1 MTSSTLT
8 PTRIELPVVGMDCA
22 HCAQSVQQAL
32 AAVPGVVSVDVLL
45 GAEKAILE
53 VAPGFDDRSP
63 LREAVAG
70 AGYTSPVPNST
81 APTTNQMDDGP
92 SAAAIS
98 RRVLTI
104 LSIVAAVV
112 LLLVVGGEW
121 LGWLDPLTDR
131 VPFPVGVALVV
142 AFGFPVFRNVVRATL
157 RRQVI
162 SHTLMSVGVVA
173 ALAVG
178 QWETAAIVVLFMRI
192 GDLTER
198 LTTDRGRRAV
208 RELAAMAPRSARVVD
223 SETDIE
229 TEVPIEQVRP
239 GDVVVVRP
247 GGMVPVDGTVVSGS
261 ASVSQAAITGE
272 SMPFTATAGT
282 AVVAAALVSGGSLR
296 VRAERIGAESTFGQV
311 IRLVEAA
318 ESNRGE
324 TQRIADRFSAWFLP
338 VVATIAVLTLAISR
352 DPIATAAVLVVACS
366 CSLALATPIAM
377 LATVGTAARQGV
389 LIKGGRHVETL
400 ARADVV
406 LLDKTGT
413 VTLGRPELVGL
424 TPLADLDRAGILAL
438 AAAAERDSEHPLAEA
453 IRAAARREGVP
464 VMVASGFRTE
474 TGGGVVAMVAGM
486 SVRVGAPGFASG
498 GTDLPA
504 VTTIQATGQTAVVV
518 SRDGFPIAV
527 LGIADTVR
535 PEAARAIRQLRDLG
549 IRRIELL
556 TGDHDRAA
564 ASVAAALG
572 IDYRAGLLPGDKIG
586 IVQQYQAAGRT
597 VVMVGD
603 GINDAPALAQANVG
617 IAMGA
622 GGTAIAREAAH
633 VALLRDDW
641 LLVPEAIRSA
651 RRTMGVVRLNLG
663 FTAIYNVVGLSLA
676 AVGILPPVAAAA
688 AQSLPDLGI
697 MLNSARLLRRPG
709 DVDDAIPADATIGR
723 GDPLWSPGRRSGH
736 RAAGR

>member
-1 MTSSTLT
+1 MSTLAPA

-22 HCAQSVQQAL
+22 HCAQSVEQAL
-32 AAVPGVVSVDVLL
+32 TAVPGVTGVDVLL
-45 GAEKAILE
+45 GAEKAIVL
-53 VAPGFDDRSP
+53 VAPGFTDRTP
-63 LREAVAG
+63 LRAAVAS
-70 AGYTSPVPNST
+70 AGYSSPVSI
-81 APTTNQMDDGP
+81 APDAAKTEMPEVP

-98 RRVLTI
+98 RRVLGI
-104 LSIVAAVV
+104 LSIVAAAV

-131 VPFPVGVALVV
+131 VPFPVGVALVI

-162 SHTLMSVGVVA
+162 SHTLMSVGVLA

-208 RELAAMAPRSARVVD
+208 RDLAAMAPRSARVVD
-223 SETDIE
+223 ESTQSETE
-229 TEVPIEQVRP
+229 RPIEQVRP

-247 GGMVPVDGTVVSGS
+247 GGMIPVDGTVVSGS

-272 SMPFTATAGT
+272 SMPFTAAAGT

-311 IRLVEAA
+311 IRLVESA
-318 ESNRGE
+318 EANRGE

-338 VVATIAVLTLAISR
+338 VVAAIAVLTLAISR

-377 LATVGTAARQGV
+377 LATVGTAARRGV
-389 LIKGGRHVETL
+389 LIKGGLYVESL

-413 VTLGRPELVGL
+413 VTLGRPELVGV
-424 TPLADLDRAGILAL
+424 TPLADLDRAAILSL

-453 IRAAARREGVP
+453 IRTAARQEHVP
-464 VMVASGFRTE
+464 AALATGFRTE
-474 TGGGVVAMVAGM
+474 TGGGVEAMVDGETI
-486 SVRVGAPGFASG
+486 RVGTPSFTSPGI
-498 GTDLPA
+498 DIPA
-504 VTTIQATGQTAVVV
+504 IGEIQATGQTAVVV
-518 SRDGFPIAV
+518 SRGGIPVAI

-535 PEAARAIRQLRDLG
+535 PEAAEAIRQLRELG

-556 TGDHDRAA
+556 TGDHERAA
-564 ASVAAALG
+564 AGVAAALG

-586 IVQQYQAAGRT
+586 IVRDYQAAGHT

-603 GINDAPALAQANVG
+603 GINDAPALAQADVG
-617 IAMGA
+617 IAMA
-622 GGTAIAREAAH
+622 ASGTAIAREAAH

-651 RRTMGVVRLNLG
+651 RRTMGVVRVNLG
-663 FTAIYNVVGLSLA
+663 FTAVYNVVGLSLA
-676 AVGILPPVAAAA
+676 AVGILPPIAAAA

-697 MLNSARLLRRPG
+697 MLNSARLLRRPKRI
-709 DVDDAIPADATIGR
+709 DA
-723 GDPLWSPGRRSGH
+723 
-736 RAAGR
+736 

>member
-1 MTSSTLT
+1 MSTLTLT

-22 HCAQSVQQAL
+22 HCARSVQQSL
-32 AAVPGVVSVDVLL
+32 AAVPGVTSVDVLL
-45 GAEKAILE
+45 GAEKAIVL
-53 VAPGFDDRSP
+53 VAPGFSDRTP
-63 LREAVAG
+63 LREAVAS
-70 AGYTSPVPNST
+70 AGYSSPIPISLET
-81 APTTNQMDDGP
+81 ATAGMPDVP

-98 RRVLTI
+98 RRVLSI
-104 LSIVAAVV
+104 LSIVAAAV

-131 VPFPVGVALVV
+131 VPFPVGVALVA
-142 AFGFPVFRNVVRATL
+142 AFGFPVFRNVIRATL

-162 SHTLMSVGVVA
+162 SHTLMSVGVLA
-173 ALAVG
+173 ALIVG

-198 LTTDRGRRAV
+198 LTTDRGRHAV
-208 RELAAMAPRSARVVD
+208 RELAALAPRSARVVD
-223 SETDIE
+223 EATQIE
-229 TEVPIEQVRP
+229 TELPIDQVRP

-261 ASVSQAAITGE
+261 ASVNQAAITGE
-272 SMPFTATAGT
+272 SMPFTATVGT
-282 AVVAAALVSGGSLR
+282 TVVAAAIISGGSLR
-296 VRAERIGAESTFGQV
+296 VRAERIGTDSTFGQV

-338 VVATIAVLTLAISR
+338 VVATIAVLTFAISR

-389 LIKGGRHVETL
+389 LIKGGRHVESL

-413 VTLGRPELVGL
+413 VTLGRPELVSVTSL
-424 TPLADLDRAGILAL
+424 TDLDRAAILRL

-453 IRAAARREGVP
+453 IRTAARAEAVP
-464 VMVASGFRTE
+464 EISGTGFRSE
-474 TGGGVVAMVAGM
+474 PGGGVSATVDGQEI
-486 SVRVGAPGFASG
+486 RVGTPGFASPDI
-498 GTDLPA
+498 TIAA
-504 VTTIQATGQTAVVV
+504 VAEIQSTGQTAVVV
-518 SRDGFPIAV
+518 SRAGVPIAV

-535 PEAARAIRQLRDLG
+535 PEAAQAIRQLRDLG

-556 TGDHDRAA
+556 TGDHERAA
-564 ASVAAALG
+564 AGVAATLG
-572 IDYRAGLLPGDKIG
+572 IDYRWGLLPGDKIG
-586 IVQQYQAAGRT
+586 IVQEYQEAGHT

-603 GINDAPALAQANVG
+603 GINDAPALAQADVG
-617 IAMGA
+617 IAMA
-622 GGTAIAREAAH
+622 ASGTAIAREAAH

-651 RRTMGVVRLNLG
+651 RRTMGVVRVNLG
-663 FTAIYNVVGLSLA
+663 FTAVYNVVGLSLA
-676 AVGILPPVAAAA
+676 AVGILPPIAAAA

-697 MLNSARLLRRPG
+697 MLNSARLLRRPN
-709 DVDDAIPADATIGR
+709 T
-723 GDPLWSPGRRSGH
+723 
-736 RAAGR
+736 

>member
-1 MTSSTLT
+1 MSRPTLT

-22 HCAQSVQQAL
+22 NCAQSVQQAL
-32 AAVPGVVSVDVLL
+32 AAVPGVVAVDVLL
-45 GAEKAILE
+45 GAEKAVIE
-53 VAPGFDDRSP
+53 VEPGFADQSP
-63 LREAVAG
+63 LREAVAS
-70 AGYTSPVPNST
+70 AGYSSPVPD
-81 APTTNQMDDGP
+81 PTTTDDVLNGEP
-92 SAAAIS
+92 SATEIS

-121 LGWLDPLTDR
+121 LGWLNPLTDR

-142 AFGFPVFRNVVRATL
+142 AFGFPVFRNVARATL

-192 GDLTER
+192 GDVTER

-223 SETDIE
+223 SSTDIE
-229 TEVPIEQVRP
+229 TEMPIERVRP
-239 GDVVVVRP
+239 GDVVIVRP

-282 AVVAAALVSGGSLR
+282 AVVTAALISGGSLR
-296 VRAERIGAESTFGQV
+296 VRAERIGTDSTFGQV

-318 ESNRGE
+318 EANRGE

-413 VTLGRPELVGL
+413 VTLGRPELVSVI
-424 TPLADLDRAGILAL
+424 PLAELDRAGILAL
-438 AAAAERDSEHPLAEA
+438 TAAVERDSEHPLADA
-453 IRAAARREGVP
+453 IRSAARRENAPAMIAG
-464 VMVASGFRTE
+464 GFQTE
-474 TGGGVVAMVAGM
+474 TGGGVEATVDHH
-486 SVRVGAPGFASG
+486 SVRIGTLAFAAG
-498 GTDLPA
+498 GVDIPA
-504 VTTIQATGQTAVVV
+504 VSEIQATGQTAVVV
-518 SRDGFPIAV
+518 SRDGLPIAV

-549 IRRIELL
+549 FRRIELL
-556 TGDHDRAA
+556 TGDHERAA
-564 ASVAAALG
+564 AGVAAALG
-572 IDYRAGLLPGDKIG
+572 IDYRANLLPGDKIG
-586 IVQQYQAAGRT
+586 IVREYQAAGRT

-603 GINDAPALAQANVG
+603 GINDAPALAQADVG

-622 GGTAIAREAAH
+622 SGTVIAREAAH

-641 LLVPEAIRSA
+641 LLVPEAVRSA

-663 FTAIYNVVGLSLA
+663 FTAVYNVVGLSLA
-676 AVGILPPVAAAA
+676 AFGILPPVAAAA

-709 DVDDAIPADATIGR
+709 EVDDVIATNVTISR
-723 GDPLWSPGRRSGH
+723 GDPLWSSGRRGGH
-736 RAAGR
+736 RPAGR

>member
-1 MTSSTLT
+1 MTPLT
-8 PTRIELPVVGMDCA
+8 PAPTRIDLPVVGMDCA

-32 AAVPGVVSVDVLL
+32 IAVPGVASVDVLL
-45 GAEKAILE
+45 GAEKAIVL
-53 VAPGFDDRSP
+53 VTPGFSDPTP
-63 LREAVAG
+63 LREAVAS
-70 AGYTSPVPNST
+70 AGYSSPISVEPET
-81 APTTNQMDDGP
+81 PTLGMPDVP

-98 RRVLTI
+98 RRVLGI
-104 LSIVAAVV
+104 LSIVAAAV
-112 LLLVVGGEW
+112 LFLVVGGEW
-121 LGWLDPLTDR
+121 LGWMDPLTDR
-131 VPFPVGVALVV
+131 VPFPVGVALVA

-162 SHTLMSVGVVA
+162 SHTLMSVGVLA

-192 GDLTER
+192 GDLAER

-208 RELAAMAPRSARVVD
+208 RELAAMAPLSARVLD
-223 SETDIE
+223 EATQIE
-229 TEVPIEQVRP
+229 TEVPIGRVRP
-239 GDVVVVRP
+239 GTVVVVRP
-247 GGMVPVDGTVVSGS
+247 GGMIPVDGTVVSGS

-282 AVVAAALVSGGSLR
+282 AVVAAGLVSGGSLR
-296 VRAERIGAESTFGQV
+296 VRAERIGPESTFGQV

-318 ESNRGE
+318 EANRGE

-338 VVATIAVLTLAISR
+338 VVAAIAVLTLAISR

-389 LIKGGRHVETL
+389 LIKGGRHVESL

-413 VTLGRPELVGL
+413 VTVGRPELVSVM
-424 TPLADLDRAGILAL
+424 PLSDLDRATILSL
-438 AAAAERDSEHPLAEA
+438 AAAAERDSEHPLADA
-453 IRAAARREGVP
+453 IRAAARLEDVP
-464 VMVASGFRTE
+464 TALASAFRTE
-474 TGGGVVAMVAGM
+474 TGGGVEATVDGELI
-486 SVRVGAPGFASG
+486 RVGTPTYTAAAIDPPTIAK
-498 GTDLPA
+498 
-504 VTTIQATGQTAVVV
+504 IQAMGQTAVVV
-518 SRDGFPIAV
+518 SRTGVPVAV

-535 PEAARAIRQLRDLG
+535 PEAAEAIRQLRDLG

-564 ASVAAALG
+564 ADVAAALG
-572 IDYRAGLLPGDKIG
+572 IDYRAALLPGDKIR
-586 IVQQYQAAGRT
+586 IVRDYQAAGNT
-597 VVMVGD
+597 VIMVGD
-603 GINDAPALAQANVG
+603 GINDAPALAQADVG
-617 IAMGA
+617 IAMA
-622 GGTAIAREAAH
+622 ASGTAIAREAAH

-651 RRTMGVVRLNLG
+651 RRTMGVVRVNLG
-663 FTAIYNVVGLSLA
+663 FTAVYNVVGLSLA
-676 AVGILPPVAAAA
+676 AVGILPPIAAAA

-697 MLNSARLLRRPG
+697 MLNSARLLRRP
-709 DVDDAIPADATIGR
+709 TSTGR
-723 GDPLWSPGRRSGH
+723 
-736 RAAGR
+736 

>member
-1 MTSSTLT
+1 MTIPTLT

-32 AAVPGVVSVDVLL
+32 NAVPGVTRVDVLL
-45 GAEKAILE
+45 GAEKAIVL
-53 VAPGFDDRSP
+53 VSPGFADQTP
-63 LREAVAG
+63 LREAVAS
-70 AGYTSPVPNST
+70 AGYSSPIPS
-81 APTTNQMDDGP
+81 APETTITELPDAP

-98 RRVLTI
+98 RQVLTI
-104 LSIVAAVV
+104 LSIVAAVI

-131 VPFPVGVALVV
+131 VPFPVGVALVL

-162 SHTLMSVGVVA
+162 SHTLMSIGVVA

-208 RELAAMAPRSARVVD
+208 RELAALAPRSARVVD
-223 SETDIE
+223 GASDIE
-229 TEVPIEQVRP
+229 TEVPIDRVRP
-239 GDVVVVRP
+239 GDIVVIRP

-296 VRAERIGAESTFGQV
+296 VRAERIGTESTFGQV

-318 ESNRGE
+318 EANRGE

-338 VVATIAVLTLAISR
+338 VVATIAGLTLAISR

-389 LIKGGRHVETL
+389 LIKGGLHIETL

-413 VTLGRPELVGL
+413 VTLGRPELVSV

-438 AAAAERDSEHPLAEA
+438 AASTERDSEHPLADA
-453 IRAAARREGVP
+453 IRAAALDERVP
-464 VMVASGFRTE
+464 LMVASDFRTE
-474 TGGGVVAMVAGM
+474 TGGGVTATVAGY
-486 SVRVGAPGFASG
+486 SVRVGTLTFAASG
-498 GTDLPA
+498 VDIPA
-504 VTTIQATGQTAVVV
+504 VSEMQATGQTAVVV
-518 SRDGFPIAV
+518 SRDGLPIAV

-556 TGDHDRAA
+556 SGDHERAA
-564 ASVAAALG
+564 AGVAAVLG
-572 IDYRAGLLPGDKIG
+572 IDYRASLLPGDKIG
-586 IVQQYQAAGRT
+586 IVRAYQAAGRT

-603 GINDAPALAQANVG
+603 GINDAPALAQADVG

-622 GGTAIAREAAH
+622 SGTAIAREAAH

-641 LLVPEAIRSA
+641 LLVPEAMRSA
-651 RRTMGVVRLNLG
+651 RRTMGVVRINLG
-663 FTAIYNVVGLSLA
+663 FTAIYNFVGLSLA
-676 AVGILPPVAAAA
+676 AFGILPPVAAAA

-697 MLNSARLLRRPG
+697 MLNSARLLRR
-709 DVDDAIPADATIGR
+709 VDR
-723 GDPLWSPGRRSGH
+723 
-736 RAAGR
+736 